1 MLNIDVNGI
10 TLQVKLV
17 DNSSVTAVKQLLR
30 HGSLTIPMKDYAKME
45 KFGSFGV
52 QLPRNDAYITTQP
65 GDVILS
71 EGNLLVI
78 YYATNTWNFTRIG
91 HIINFSSEKLK
102 QVLGKGSITVT
113 LSLSDDEKSA

>member
-1 MLNIDVNGI
+1 MLKIDVNGI

-45 KFGSFGV
+45 KFGSLGV
-52 QLPRNDAYITTQP
+52 QLPRNDAYITTQS

>member
-45 KFGSFGV
+45 KFGSLGV
-52 QLPRNDAYITTQP
+52 QLPRNDAYITTQS